1 MEKLKTYEDFE
12 LEDFKGGQ
20 QKVKESRSKAKIIIL
35 FSLIIIFEIIYIIS
49 ISSLLRTKNSQLTLL
64 NFKKYL
70 LDDGNEKLYQ
80 ELNDDRLTS
89 YSLDEELETKEKEI
103 NTKEEQIIKYKKKSN
118 YLLQNFSPTPESI
131 LNIQKENDKKKLKIN
146 ELKLILYDIDKQFK
160 EEFNTK
166 IIDSRSELNKIQ
178 SIINRNNL
186 NDFKLCYSGENNE
199 YNFTE
204 AYDKCDLKQDIP
216 FLIVFQTSL
225 YERYGIYL
233 STKKE
238 NKPFIFSLTS
248 RKKLESEYIEINNF
262 QRQSLIYL
270 INLIKKMKTN
280 NNNNKD
286 KENNDM
292 KDFDIT
298 DLEIFHI

>member
-1 MEKLKTYEDFE
+1 MERLKTYEDFE

-20 QKVKESRSKAKIIIL
+20 QKVKKSRSKTKIFIL
-35 FSLIIIFEIIYIIS
+35 FSLIIIFEIIYIIC
-49 ISSLLRTKNSQLTLL
+49 INSSLRTKNSQLTLL

-70 LDDGNEKLYQ
+70 LDDGNGKLYQ
-80 ELNDDRLTS
+80 ELNDNLLTS

-103 NTKEEQIIKYKKKSN
+103 NTKEEQIIKYKQKSN
-118 YLLQNFSPTPESI
+118 YLLQNYSPTPESI
-131 LNIQKENDKKKLKIN
+131 LNIQKENDKKRLKID
-146 ELKLILYDIDKQFK
+146 ELKLTLYDIDKKFK
-160 EEFNTK
+160 EEFNTT

-178 SIINRNNL
+178 SIVNRNNL
-186 NDFKLCYSGENNE
+186 NDFKLCYSGINNE

-204 AYDKCDLKQDIP
+204 AYDKCDLKEDIP

-233 STKKE
+233 SSKKE
-238 NKPFIFSLTS
+238 NKPFIFSLSS

-270 INLIKKMKTN
+270 INLIKKMNTN
-280 NNNNKD
+280 NNKNKE
-286 KENNDM
+286 KNE